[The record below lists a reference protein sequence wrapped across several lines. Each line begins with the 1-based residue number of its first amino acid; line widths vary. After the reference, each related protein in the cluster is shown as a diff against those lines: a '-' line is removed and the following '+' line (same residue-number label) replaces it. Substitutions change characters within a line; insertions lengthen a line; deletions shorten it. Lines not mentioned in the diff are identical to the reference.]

1 MKKSYIN
8 IAHHDLK
15 YKIAVSGAS
24 QMDICSKDVEKLSK
38 ETGRQVVQQGCILIT
53 GATTGCPNFSAQG
66 AKEAGGIS
74 IGFSPAASEIAHVK
88 TYKLPLECYDVMV
101 YTGFD
106 YSGRNLLMT
115 RAADGVIIICG
126 RMGTLNEF
134 TIAYE
139 DGKPIG
145 ILEGSGGTADLV
157 KELLKKPHRKGAEVV
172 FEKNPQK
179 LVKKLIEVIKK
190 EKGRKI

>member
-1 MKKSYIN
+1 MKNKLN
-8 IAHHDLK
+8 EK

-24 QMDICSKDVEKLSK
+24 KLDHICAQNVIELS
-38 ETGRQVVQQGCILIT
+38 EEVGREIARQGCVLIS
-53 GATTGCPNFSAQG
+53 GATTGCPDYSAHG
-66 AKEAGGIS
+66 AKEEGGIS
-74 IGFSPAASEIAHVK
+74 IGFSPAASEMSHK
-88 TYKLPLECYDVMV
+88 KSYRLPMGPYDVMV

-139 DGKPIG
+139 DGKPIAV
-145 ILEGSGGTADLV
+145 LDESGGTANLV
-157 KELLKKPHRKGAEVV
+157 KELLRKPHRKGAPVI
-172 FEKNPQK
+172 FEKDPKK
-179 LVKKLIEVIKK
+179 LVKKLIGLIKK
-190 EKGRKI
+190 EKGRIK

>member
-1 MKKSYIN
+1 MK
-8 IAHHDLK
+8 LK

-24 QMDICSKDVEKLSK
+24 KLDSCMPCTK
-38 ETGRQVVQQGCILIT
+38 ELSREIGREIARQGCVLIT
-53 GATTGCPNFSAQG
+53 GATTGCPHFASEG
-66 AKEAGGIS
+66 MDEIGGIS
-74 IGFSPAASEIAHVK
+74 IGFSPAASEVAHVK
-88 TYKLPLECYDVMV
+88 TYHLPLETYDVMV

-115 RAADGVIIICG
+115 RASDAVIIICG

-145 ILEGSGGTADLV
+145 VLEGCGGTGDSIRA
-157 KELLKKPHRKGAEVV
+157 LLSKPHRQGAPVV
-172 FEKNPQK
+172 YDEDPQE
-179 LVKKLIEVIKK
+179 LVKKLIDLLKK
-190 EKGRKI
+190 GKGSKHSKKAEK